1 MKADNTDRQTAT
13 PAQEPLR
20 EVPEL
25 LVEDHVKITDPE
37 SGKII
42 VNTRG

>member
-1 MKADNTDRQTAT
+1 MKDETTDRRTDSA
-13 PAQEPLR
+13 AQDPLR

-25 LVEDHVKITDPE
+25 LVEDHLKITDPE
-37 SGKII
+37 TDKII

>member
-1 MKADNTDRQTAT
+1 MNTQRQDSTKQQT
-13 PAQEPLR
+13 PQVPLR

-25 LVEDHVKITDPE
+25 LVEDYLKITDPE
-37 SGKII
+37 SKEII